1 MKYVFYAREFGWTP
15 EQVDGL
21 PLSLEP
27 WILPIQGVIEADIAR
42 RDLAPGCRGNQGRS
56 QGQANRSLALA
67 FLVQSLVSRRASR
80 RYRRRPGCL
89 HGRADDVRG

>member
-42 RDLAPGCRGNQGRS
+42 RDREAAE
-56 QGQANRSLALA
+56 ANSAGAR
-67 FLVQSLVSRRASR
+67 
-80 RYRRRPGCL
+80 
-89 HGRADDVRG
+89 